1 MLSRRRSARCA
12 RPAQRGLTLV
22 ELMIGLTLGLV
33 VSGALLT
40 LLANASGNG
49 QNLQRSSRLIENARY
64 TAELLRD
71 DLQLAGFYGELQTN
85 GATYTVPDPC
95 ATVPGG
101 WAAAPLALPAPV
113 RGYGPAEALG
123 CLNARRA
130 GSFALAMRRLEVFTV
145 PAATPSATD
154 PQDYLQV
161 SYCREDPAAQP
172 LAFGRGAATFTLRNR
187 ACTAANPLRAY
198 VSRIYFVAACNRC
211 GDGGDGVPTLKRLD
225 LVGGALVETALVE
238 GVEELR
244 FEYGFDTDGDGN
256 VDEWLTA
263 AGATGATAAWENVMA
278 LKVHFVVRSLDRELG
293 GAPAPA
299 QTFVLGG
306 AGSVTAPQ
314 DGFVRRA
321 YSTTVRLVNPSGARE
336 LQ

>member
-1 MLSRRRSARCA
+1 MLSRPRPRRA

-22 ELMIGLTLGLV
+22 ELMIGLTLGLL

-95 ATVPGG
+95 AAVPGG
-101 WAAAPLALPAPV
+101 WSAAPLALPTPV

-130 GSFALAMRRLEVFTV
+130 GTFALAVRRLEVFTV
-145 PAATPSATD
+145 AAATPSATD
-154 PQDYLQV
+154 TQDYLQV
-161 SYCREDPAAQP
+161 SYCRQDPPAQP

-187 ACTAANPLRAY
+187 ACNAANPLRAY
-198 VSRIYFVAACNRC
+198 VGRIYFVADCNRC
-211 GDGGDGVPTLKRLD
+211 GQRRRRRAHAEAAGPRRRRSSWRPRSSRAWRT
-225 LVGGALVETALVE
+225 
-238 GVEELR
+238 LR
-244 FEYGFDTDGDGN
+244 FEYGFDTDGDG
-256 VDEWLTA
+256 
-263 AGATGATAAWENVMA
+263 
-278 LKVHFVVRSLDRELG
+278 S
-293 GAPAPA
+293 
-299 QTFVLGG
+299 
-306 AGSVTAPQ
+306 
-314 DGFVRRA
+314 
-321 YSTTVRLVNPSGARE
+321 STTG
-336 LQ
+336 